1 MLSKNIFFL
10 LIFFTIIFF
19 SCNSYLFYQAP
30 RYDQQMLD
38 QIESDPRVNKIVY
51 EMSFG
56 TQTSFYISP
65 DIQNGRVPEHLWIL
79 FGGINT
85 PAFGWYQWFKDM
97 PDSCCGLFLIEYPGY
112 GKCEG
117 VPRAERILE
126 SSLAAFNALAVYLD
140 VPLELLEE
148 NLGLLGHSLGSLT
161 MMQFAPYVNEREILL
176 ISPMTSLSDQ
186 IKYLYGNFKGS
197 FLNMIN
203 PEDYNNKARLI
214 EILQQNK
221 PSKITIIHGDQ
232 DEVIPVSMAR
242 ELAGLSDSIVYYEIP
257 HAGHS
262 GLIAQQLE
270 LIKTIMFDD

>member
-1 MLSKNIFFL
+1 MIFKNITILLLFTFL
-10 LIFFTIIFF
+10 LFT

-30 RYDQQMLD
+30 RYDQQKLC
-38 QIESDPRVNKIVY
+38 QIESDPRVTEIVY
-51 EMSFG
+51 EMSYG

-65 DIQNGRVPEHLWIL
+65 YTQNGRAPKNLWIL

-126 SSLAAFNALAVYLD
+126 SSLAAFNALALYLD
-140 VPLELLEE
+140 VPLELLEK

-186 IKYLYGNFKGS
+186 VKYLYGDFKGGL
-197 FLNMIN
+197 LNMIN
-203 PEDYNNKARLI
+203 PENYNNKARLI
-214 EILQQNK
+214 EILQQNN
-221 PSKITIIHGDQ
+221 PPKITIIHGDQ
-232 DEVIPVSMAR
+232 DEVIPVSMGR
-242 ELAGLSDSIVYYEIP
+242 ELAILSDSIIYYEIP

-262 GLIAQQLE
+262 GLINQQLD

>member
-1 MLSKNIFFL
+1 MIFKNITILLLFTFL
-10 LIFFTIIFF
+10 LFT

-30 RYDQQMLD
+30 RYDQQKLC
-38 QIESDPRVNKIVY
+38 QIESDPRVTEIVY
-51 EMSFG
+51 EMSYG

-65 DIQNGRVPEHLWIL
+65 YTQNGRAPKNLWIL

-97 PDSCCGLFLIEYPGY
+97 PDSCCGLYLIEYPGY

-126 SSLAAFNALAVYLD
+126 SSLAAFNALALYLD
-140 VPLELLEE
+140 VPLELLEK

-186 IKYLYGNFKGS
+186 VKYLYGDFKGGL
-197 FLNMIN
+197 LNMIN
-203 PEDYNNKARLI
+203 PENYNNKARLI
-214 EILQQNK
+214 EILQQNN
-221 PSKITIIHGDQ
+221 PPKITIIHGDQ
-232 DEVIPVSMAR
+232 DEVIPVSMGR
-242 ELAGLSDSIVYYEIP
+242 ELAILSDSIIYYEIP

-262 GLIAQQLE
+262 GLINQQLD

>member
-1 MLSKNIFFL
+1 MIFKNVTILLLFTFL
-10 LIFFTIIFF
+10 LFT

-30 RYDQQMLD
+30 RYDQQTLC
-38 QIESDPRVNKIVY
+38 QIESDPRVTEIVY
-51 EMSFG
+51 EMSYG

-65 DIQNGRVPEHLWIL
+65 YTQNGRAPKNLWIL

-97 PDSCCGLFLIEYPGY
+97 PDSCCGLYLIEYPGY

-126 SSLAAFNALAVYLD
+126 SSLAAFNALALYLD

-186 IKYLYGNFKGS
+186 IKYLYGDFKGGL
-197 FLNMIN
+197 LNMIN
-203 PEDYNNKARLI
+203 PENYNNKARLI
-214 EILQQNK
+214 EILQQNN
-221 PSKITIIHGDQ
+221 PPKITIIHGDQ
-232 DEVIPVSMAR
+232 DEVIPVSMGR
-242 ELAGLSDSIVYYEIP
+242 ELAILSDSIIYYEIP
-257 HAGHS
+257 DAGHS
-262 GLIAQQLE
+262 GLINQQLD